1 MFEFVDILLSG
12 GFICM
17 RKIIFFMFC
26 CGLFS
31 LTAALCQSATIEIS
45 SDRELKTALHV
56 LEPGD
61 SVYIQPGIYNRG
73 ISFKNL
79 HGTVDAPIVISGSD
93 PNNPP
98 VFKGRG
104 EGLKV
109 SQGSYLKFANL
120 VFRGFTANG
129 INIDDGGNFNN
140 PSHHIIF
147 DKIQILEI
155 GPKGNRD
162 ALKLSGVTDFI
173 IRNSSIEGWGGS
185 AIDMVGCWNGVVEN
199 NRIIGKEGFRQ
210 GNGIQMKGGTHSILL
225 QNNLFRQAGSR
236 MVQIGGSTGK
246 QYFRPAVTDFE
257 AKNITVAGN
266 TFIGGEAQ
274 ISWVTAQDSH
284 VHHNLFYLPGKW
296 LGRILQE
303 TKDPQFKRSQRG
315 FFENNLVVTD
325 ERVKMFFNVGKGTAP
340 ETFVFQENLW
350 FRPGGNNK
358 PNLPTFEKDGIYNL
372 DPMVLES
379 KEGVL
384 QVNSAAVEL
393 QRIGPNGYCPWKGE
407 GDFADVKV
415 PQVIIPQLEF
425 SLWDRVKALVD

>member
-1 MFEFVDILLSG
+1 
-12 GFICM
+12 M
-17 RKIIFFMFC
+17 RKIIFFLFC

-31 LTAALCQSATIEIS
+31 LTAAFCHSATIEVS
-45 SDRELKTALHV
+45 SYAKLKTALRV

-79 HGTVDAPIVISGSD
+79 HGTVAAPIVISGSD

-98 VFKGRG
+98 IFKGRG

-120 VFRGFTANG
+120 VFRGFSANG
-129 INIDDGGNFNN
+129 INIDDGGNFNT

-147 DKIQILEI
+147 DNIKILEI

-162 ALKLSGVTDFI
+162 ALKLSGVKDFI

-185 AIDMVGCWNGVVEN
+185 AVDMVGCWNGVVEN
-199 NRIIGKEGFRQ
+199 SQFVGKEGFRQ

-284 VHHNLFYLPGKW
+284 IHHNLFYLPEKW

-325 ERVKMFFNVGKGTAP
+325 ERVKMFINVGKGTAP
-340 ETFVFQENLW
+340 ETFVFQKNLW
-350 FRPGGNNK
+350 FRPGGDNK
-358 PNLPTFEKDGIYNL
+358 PNLPTFEKDGIYAV
-372 DPMVLES
+372 DPMILEQS
-379 KEGVL
+379 DGSIKI
-384 QVNSAAVEL
+384 NSADPLVLSVGPQAYTALEYKKDFSDVET
-393 QRIGPNGYCPWKGE
+393 P
-407 GDFADVKV
+407 KV
-415 PQVIIPQLEF
+415 MIPTQEF
-425 SLWDRVKALVD
+425 SLWDHVKALVD